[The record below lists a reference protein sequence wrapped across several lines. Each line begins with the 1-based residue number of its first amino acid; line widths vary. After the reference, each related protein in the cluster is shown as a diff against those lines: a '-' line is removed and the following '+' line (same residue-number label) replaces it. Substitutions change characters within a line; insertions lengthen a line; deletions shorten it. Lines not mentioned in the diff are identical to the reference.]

1 MVHERRYRLI
11 QLKIANRVK
20 SNPVKLMA
28 GKNTACPGNPS
39 KETDVLSMKTVVLS
53 LSCML
58 LTISL
63 SESSLA
69 QSTGAS
75 ATSRLTAPQL
85 FPEKTLAYV
94 RIDDMRQL
102 KADLGRSSIG
112 KLGNDEQLKPIL
124 SEFYGSLVRNTAQLQ
139 EVIGLNL
146 DELLS
151 IPSGELSIAL
161 LPNKRGDI
169 SAKREKSDDGEKVTV
184 EVRAPA
190 IALLLDAGQEISSV
204 QVMLN
209 RMHDAATEMVHEEKP
224 FERLTLHR
232 YQNPER
238 RQQQFAYFIDDG
250 VIIATSDADYLESLA
265 ARWLGQSSPEGVL
278 ADNRKFTSMMARC
291 VGTAGERPQISFYVD
306 PLEIVRQFL
315 PKNAG
320 TSMVLAMLPA
330 LGVDGIEA
338 VGGSAII
345 APPDFDSISH
355 FHLSLASPRRGVLS
369 LLRPKSGSTTPEVWV
384 PDSVASYSTI
394 NWDLASTLQ
403 GIERLFNQFRG
414 DDALN
419 ETVFARLDKRLDLN
433 FRKDVLDNFEGRIT
447 LLQGFVRP
455 VKINSGSNVYAVRL
469 KNPEY
474 FKNNVLPKLL
484 KQVEQRLE
492 ITTEGFGKLTAQVF
506 IPGRTQSDS
515 SPAMRQPEVCVAFID
530 DYLVVAD
537 SRYMMRQLA
546 DCSAGGSPPLK
557 ESLEY
562 QLISD
567 RIAAQLQ
574 DKECSAISFARPE
587 ESLQMFYELARD
599 PKNRER
605 LKGMSEN
612 NPFFK
617 ALLSALESHEL
628 PPFSVIAKYLAPSG
642 GYLVEEETGL
652 HYMSFT
658 LRRE

>member
-1 MVHERRYRLI
+1 M
-11 QLKIANRVK
+11 
-20 SNPVKLMA
+20 
-28 GKNTACPGNPS
+28 
-39 KETDVLSMKTVVLS
+39 LSMKSAILS
-53 LSCML
+53 LACVL
-58 LTISL
+58 LTIST
-63 SESSLA
+63 SQRSRA
-69 QSTGAS
+69 QEPS
-75 ATSRLTAPQL
+75 APAATRLTAPQL

-94 RIDDMRQL
+94 RIDDVQQL
-102 KADLGRSSIG
+102 NADLGRTSVG
-112 KLGNDEQLKPIL
+112 KLGNDDQLKPIL

-139 EVIGLNL
+139 EAIGLNL

-161 LPNKRGDI
+161 LPGHRG
-169 SAKREKSDDGEKVTV
+169 SASTKSKKNDDDEAVDD
-184 EVRAPA
+184 EPARPA
-190 IALLLDAGQEISSV
+190 IAVLLDAGQEISSV
-204 QVMLN
+204 QVLLN
-209 RMHDAATEMVHEEKP
+209 RMHEAATDMVHEEKA

-232 YQNPER
+232 YQHPER
-238 RQQQFAYFIDDG
+238 RRQRIAYFIDDG
-250 VIIATSDADYLESLA
+250 VIIATSDPDYAEVLA
-265 ARWLGQSSPEGVL
+265 ARWLGLPSDDGVL

-291 VGTAGERPQISFYVD
+291 VGTAGERPQVSFYVD
-306 PLEIVRQFL
+306 PLEIVRQLL
-315 PKNAG
+315 PRTAT

-330 LGVDGIEA
+330 LGIDGIEA

-355 FHLSLASPRRGVLS
+355 FHLSLSSPRRGILS
-369 LLRPKSGSTTPEVWV
+369 LLRPKSGSTTPEPWV
-384 PDSVASYSTI
+384 PDSIAGYSTI

-419 ETVFARLDKRLDLN
+419 GQVFAPLSKRLDLD
-433 FRKDVLDNFEGRIT
+433 FRKDILDNLEGRIT
-447 LLQGFVRP
+447 ILQGFVRP
-455 VKINSGSNVYAVRL
+455 VRINSGSNVYAVRL

-484 KQVEQRLE
+484 KQVEQRFK

-506 IPGRTQSDS
+506 VPGREQTDS
-515 SPAMRQPEVCVAFID
+515 NAAIRQPEICVAFID

-652 HYMSFT
+652 HYTSFT